1 MPKNSMVFLAE
12 WYLSGDR
19 DNIKLTFE
27 RISSTD
33 KIFLFNKLF
42 RETNIVSIESLVSRF
57 NSFSTKLL
65 HICVFVIL
73 ANSANLYTI
82 FFNNSFFGFIH
93 KQKPPIELYYI

>member
-1 MPKNSMVFLAE
+1 MSKNSMVFLAE

-57 NSFSTKLL
+57 NSFSTKLS
-65 HICVFVIL
+65 HNFVSVIL

-93 KQKPPIELYYI
+93 KQKPPIELCYI